1 MAVVINTNYSATVA
15 SNNLATSNT
24 MLQRANF
31 ASTVLSSLRTLPS
44 AARAHDRLLDGVLG
58 PGTVQELN
66 STRDD
71 RSRWFA
77 VFASPEFQL
86 K

>member
-1 MAVVINTNYSATVA
+1 MTVPC
-15 SNNLATSNT
+15 
-24 MLQRANF
+24 
-31 ASTVLSSLRTLPS
+31 ASTLIGQLRTLPT
-44 AARAHDRLLDGVLG
+44 AAKAHERYLDGVLG

-66 STRDD
+66 NSRDD